1 MNVDVYTLLKFAHI
15 MGFTFLGG
23 GLLAVW
29 VSEFQAYRTD
39 DIKEFTDAAWYTAI
53 FYDFL
58 VVPGAI
64 TLALSGYFLMQQLGL
79 GFFDEPW
86 LITMWG
92 LFLFEFIE
100 GNTITR
106 IQFRRTLRSSRA
118 ALNANKVLTEEI
130 REDARTILNRIVHF
144 LDIPML
150 TVIIY
155 CGAVRPDNWT
165 TILSAIAIALVATA
179 LLVIS
184 IPPFARRI

>member
-1 MNVDVYTLLKFAHI
+1 MDVYSLLKFAHI

-29 VSEFQAYRTD
+29 VSQFQAYRTD
-39 DIKEFTDAAWYTAI
+39 DMKEFTDAAWYTAV

-58 VVPGAI
+58 VIPGAL
-64 TLALSGYFLMQQLGL
+64 TLALSGYFLMRQLGL
-79 GFFDEPW
+79 GFFEEPW
-86 LITMWG
+86 LMAMWG

-130 REDARTILNRIVHF
+130 REDARTIINRIVHF
-144 LDIPML
+144 LDIPMI
-150 TVIIY
+150 TVIIF
-155 CGAVRPDNWT
+155 CGTVRTDNWAV
-165 TILSAIAIALVATA
+165 ILTAIAIALVVTA
-179 LLVIS
+179 LLVIF
-184 IPPFARRI
+184 IPSLARRV

>member
-1 MNVDVYTLLKFAHI
+1 MDAYTLLKFAHL

-39 DIKEFTDAAWYTAI
+39 DMKEFTDAAWYTAI

-58 VVPGAI
+58 VVPGA
-64 TLALSGYFLMQQLGL
+64 LAVAISGYFLMRELGL

-100 GNTITR
+100 GNTVTR
-106 IQFRRTLRSSRA
+106 IQFRKTLRSSRA
-118 ALNANKVLTEEI
+118 AFNAGKVLTEEI
-130 REDARTILNRIVHF
+130 REEARTFLNRIVHF
-144 LDIPML
+144 LDVPMIM
-150 TVIIY
+150 VIIF
-155 CGAVRPDNWT
+155 CGAVRPDSWT
-165 TILSAIAIALVATA
+165 IILTSIALAIVVTII
-179 LLVIS
+179 LVFS
-184 IPPFARRI
+184 IPSLARRM